1 MRWLLDTNVVSE
13 LWKDKPNAG
22 AVAWVE
28 ENKDE
33 CAVSEI
39 TFAELYYGI
48 HRLPFGKRRA
58 ELLRYAHFLREDYR
72 DAILGVNAIEAESW
86 GEHAAEVTAARGKKY
101 WTARTIRDAA
111 LAATARAWSI
121 AVVTRDVGH
130 FPFVETVNPF
140 SV

>member
-86 GEHAAEVTAARGKKY
+86 GEHALKSLPRAAKNTGP
-101 WTARTIRDAA
+101 
-111 LAATARAWSI
+111 LGPFATRPWPPLPAPGPSRS
-121 AVVTRDVGH
+121 
-130 FPFVETVNPF
+130 
-140 SV
+140 